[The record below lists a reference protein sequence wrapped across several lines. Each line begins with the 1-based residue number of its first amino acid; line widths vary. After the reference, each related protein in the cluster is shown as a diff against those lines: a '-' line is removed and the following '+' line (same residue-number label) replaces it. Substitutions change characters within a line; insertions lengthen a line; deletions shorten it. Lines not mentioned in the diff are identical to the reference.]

1 MAHNWSGNISFGESQ
16 LLQPRSLAELQE
28 IVATHKKVRVRGSAH
43 SFNPIAD
50 TSEIA
55 LNLQR
60 LPKVC
65 EVDEKRRLVRVSA
78 QDTYGEFVPKLHQQG
93 WALSNLASLPHI
105 SIAGSVAT
113 ATHGSGVSNQNL
125 ASQVAAIEYVDARGN
140 SHTIDESDSRFHGLV
155 VGLGLT
161 GVVTHYWLNIEPTFD
176 IRQVIFENLSDFEL
190 EKSFDQI
197 MSSAYSVSFF
207 TDWSETHRGNLWCK
221 FRANEEIPEKIADAQ
236 PATSKLHPIPTID
249 PAAATEQFGESGP
262 WLDRL
267 PHFKLDFTPSV
278 GDEIQSEFFVA
289 RTDAPAVISVL
300 RKLSPRFRHMLWIS
314 EVRTVAADSLW
325 MSTAFHRNSA
335 AFHFTWKKFN
345 FDPAVVQEIELHLR
359 EFNYRPHWGKVFY
372 ADASYLKRV
381 YPNFEKFIAL
391 TQEIDISGKFGNV
404 FTDTLFASKL
414 NA

>member
-28 IVATHKKVRVRGSAH
+28 IVATHKKVRVRGCAH

-78 QDTYGEFVPKLHQQG
+78 QDTYGEFIPKLHQQG

-105 SIAGSVAT
+105 SLAGSVAT

-161 GVVTHYWLNIEPTFD
+161 GVVTHYWLNIE
-176 IRQVIFENLSDFEL
+176 I
-190 EKSFDQI
+190 
-197 MSSAYSVSFF
+197 
-207 TDWSETHRGNLWCK
+207 G
-221 FRANEEIPEKIADAQ
+221 RA
-236 PATSKLHPIPTID
+236 H
-249 PAAATEQFGESGP
+249 
-262 WLDRL
+262 
-267 PHFKLDFTPSV
+267 V
-278 GDEIQSEFFVA
+278 
-289 RTDAPAVISVL
+289 
-300 RKLSPRFRHMLWIS
+300 
-314 EVRTVAADSLW
+314 
-325 MSTAFHRNSA
+325 
-335 AFHFTWKKFN
+335 
-345 FDPAVVQEIELHLR
+345 
-359 EFNYRPHWGKVFY
+359 
-372 ADASYLKRV
+372 
-381 YPNFEKFIAL
+381 
-391 TQEIDISGKFGNV
+391 
-404 FTDTLFASKL
+404 
-414 NA
+414 